1 LALGVERVVFENPDE
16 QGQHMKP
23 LYIKGH
29 LDREPVNRMLVD
41 GSACVN
47 IMMYAVF
54 EKLGHKEHDLMRNN
68 MTLSGFW
75 SEASEAKG
83 IISKGLTIGS
93 KMIPT
98 AFFVVTVKGRY
109 NILLGRDWIHA
120 NGCVPSTFHQCVVQ
134 WIGDAV
140 EIIMADDS
148 AYVAMAK
155 ITKDLQ
161 DGEVKCLNRRDL
173 SDYDYVSVGKGGF
186 VPINVKLTIINL
198 LQNVRVNND

>member
-1 LALGVERVVFENPDE
+1 
-16 QGQHMKP
+16 
-23 LYIKGH
+23 
-29 LDREPVNRMLVD
+29 
-41 GSACVN
+41 
-47 IMMYAVF
+47 
-54 EKLGHKEHDLMRNN
+54 
-68 MTLSGFW
+68 
-75 SEASEAKG
+75 
-83 IISKGLTIGS
+83 
-93 KMIPT
+93 
-98 AFFVVTVKGRY
+98 
-109 NILLGRDWIHA
+109 
-120 NGCVPSTFHQCVVQ
+120 VQ
-134 WIGDAV
+134 WIGDTV